1 MKTRSSIKALCSKCK
16 IIKRE
21 QKLVVICV
29 NLKHK
34 QKQG

>member
-1 MKTRSSIKALCSKCK
+1 MKTRSSIKALCNKCK

-21 QKLVVICV
+21 QKLIVICV
-29 NLKHK
+29 NSKHK